1 MIYISVAISTLV
13 MDKIGEKSLRSP
25 KGFQKSKIYIL
36 AFQSPAG
43 PEMLALRLA
52 FRAILFQ
59 TDGWTDAHT
68 ALCI

>member
-1 MIYISVAISTLV
+1 M
-13 MDKIGEKSLRSP
+13 
-25 KGFQKSKIYIL
+25 KSKIL
-36 AFQSPAG
+36 ALAIQG
-43 PEMLALRLA
+43 LVDPEMLALQIA